1 MMSEAELHLL
11 RLRMEAGK
19 MRQVEKGTYRQV
31 LPTGLERL
39 PDGRVVKHPDAHVR
53 RAIALIFERFA
64 SLGTVPKVLKSLRGD
79 GVLLPRFR
87 YGGLHTGSFC
97 G

>member
-1 MMSEAELHLL
+1 
-11 RLRMEAGK
+11 

-39 PDGRVVKHPDAHVR
+39 EDGRVVKHPDAHVR

-64 SLGTVPKVLKSLRGD
+64 LVGD
-79 GVLLPRFR
+79 RAQGVEEPPGRRSPAATLTLEGCIR
-87 YGGLHTGSFC
+87 GSFC